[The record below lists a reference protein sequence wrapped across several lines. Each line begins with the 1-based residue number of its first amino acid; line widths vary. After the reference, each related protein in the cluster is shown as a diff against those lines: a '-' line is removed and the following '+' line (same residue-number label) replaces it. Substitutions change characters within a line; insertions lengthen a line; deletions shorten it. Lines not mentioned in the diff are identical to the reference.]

1 MSELAATPLVILDR
15 DGVIN
20 QDSDNYIR
28 SVDEWIPIPGSI
40 EAIARLSRAGFKVAV
55 ATNQSGIGRGYYD
68 EYALAQMH
76 ELMHTLVEEAGGHI
90 DAVAYCSHPPDAG
103 CTCRKPLPGLLDEIA
118 EVLQLPLASAWFVG
132 DTEKD
137 IETALSRGCRPIL
150 VLTGKGERTLARL
163 SPRLREAAVVMPD
176 LAAAVT
182 YILTR
187 MPGHP

>member
-1 MSELAATPLVILDR
+1 MSEPVATLVILDR

-20 QDSDNYIR
+20 QDSDDYIR

-40 EAIARLSRAGFKVAV
+40 DAIARLSQAGFKVTV

-76 ELMHTLVEEAGGHI
+76 ELMHALVEEAGGHI
-90 DAVAYCSHPPDAG
+90 DAVTYCPHLPDAG

-118 EVLQLPLASAWFVG
+118 EALQMPLENAWFVG

-137 IETALSRGCRPIL
+137 IETALSRDCRPIL
-150 VLTGKGERTLARL
+150 VLTGKGERTLPKL
-163 SPRLREAAVVMPD
+163 SPRLREAALVMPD
-176 LAAAVT
+176 LAAAAT
-182 YILTR
+182 HILTNSPR
-187 MPGHP
+187 HP